1 MSENMSNVPRQDAD
15 DEASKETIF
24 HKRALSVDRDENLT
38 SRPTS
43 MSGNGDLSNGI
54 DSSTKMAKLEMT
66 KNQTEERF
74 TGSFN
79 SSPTGREVGA

>member
-1 MSENMSNVPRQDAD
+1 MSESMSNVPRQDAD
-15 DEASKETIF
+15 DEASKETLF
-24 HKRALSVDRDENLT
+24 HKRALSVDRDEYLN

-43 MSGNGDLSNGI
+43 VSGNGV

>member
-1 MSENMSNVPRQDAD
+1 MSENMTNVPRQNVD
-15 DEASKETIF
+15 DEASMETIF
-24 HKRALSVDRDENLT
+24 HKRALSADRDENLT

-43 MSGNGDLSNGI
+43 ISGNGDFSNV

-66 KNQTEERF
+66 KNKTEERF

-79 SSPTGREVGA
+79 SSPTGREVRA